1 MHAIPSLHII
11 ERQLAAFRIPFRNSV
26 HTWHATWRWLL
37 NGYKAAMGQLASSI
51 TSSDDRRIKDRP
63 GRDIRETSWQS
74 LVPCAAGRAS
84 NRLRR
89 HPASGRSAKKHIL
102 HWPCFW
108 SSPCTEVYI
117 SSMRN
122 LLVGRCKLETACMTS
137 LSAYSCT
144 EDLHHTV
151 MA

>member
-1 MHAIPSLHII
+1 
-11 ERQLAAFRIPFRNSV
+11 
-26 HTWHATWRWLL
+26 
-37 NGYKAAMGQLASSI
+37 
-51 TSSDDRRIKDRP
+51 
-63 GRDIRETSWQS
+63 
-74 LVPCAAGRAS
+74 
-84 NRLRR
+84 
-89 HPASGRSAKKHIL
+89 L